1 MASAAAQRPPFRA
14 DHVGSLLRPKGLR
27 DAFRRHAQGELDDAA
42 FAEVR
47 DNAIRD
53 VVRLQEEAGLKVVTD
68 GEFRRSSYWGRF
80 VERCNGFEIRPAV
93 LKFRDDDG
101 HEVDFTATYA
111 SARLS
116 RTQPLATDEFAFLS
130 KVTKV
135 TPKITMPA
143 PSTMHFYR
151 CTDFADPKV
160 YSDAETF
167 FADLAAIYRRE
178 IADLAA
184 VGCRYIQLD
193 EVAIAVL
200 CDPAIRRKVAGM
212 GQDPDSLV
220 DLYVKAINDC
230 IAGAP
235 SDMLVGIH
243 VCRGNFRG
251 HYLSEGGYE
260 SVAERFF
267 TGVDATHFLLEYD
280 TARAGDFRPLRFVPK
295 DKGVVLGLVSTK
307 TPALESLDDLE
318 RRVSEATGFID
329 LDRIGI
335 GPQCGFASTAGGNPL
350 TEDDERAKLSLLVEA
365 ARAVEVRTATIN
377 GRCDFGDRA
386 GFRPLSLPPTQ
397 PSRIAQTGVILAPCP
412 TAPPASRRGWAG
424 VMCHLLP

>member
-1 MASAAAQRPPFRA
+1 MAPAVLQRPPFRA
-14 DHVGSLLRPKGLR
+14 DHVGSLLRPRGLR
-27 DAFRRHAQGELDDAA
+27 DAFRRHMQGELDDDA
-42 FAEVR
+42 FAEVQ

-53 VVRLQEEAGLKVVTD
+53 AVRLQEEAGLQVVTD

-80 VERCNGFEIRPAV
+80 VERCDGFEIRPAV
-93 LKFRDDDG
+93 LKFRDDHG

-111 SARLS
+111 TARLS
-116 RTQPLATDEFAFLS
+116 RTRPLAADELAFLG

-151 CTDFADPKV
+151 CTDFADPNV
-160 YSDAETF
+160 YGDAETF
-167 FADLAAIYRRE
+167 FADLAAVYRSE

-184 VGCRYIQLD
+184 AGCRYIQLD

-200 CDPAIRRKVAGM
+200 CDPAIRGKVAGM
-212 GQDPDSLV
+212 RQDPDRLV
-220 DLYVKAINDC
+220 DLYIGAINAC

-235 SDMLVGIH
+235 ADMLVGIH

-267 TGVDATHFLLEYD
+267 TGVNATHFLLEYD
-280 TARAGDFRPLRFVPK
+280 TARAGDFTPLRFVPK

-318 RRVSEATGFID
+318 RRVGEAARFID
-329 LDRIGI
+329 LDRTGI

-350 TEDDERAKLSLLVEA
+350 SEEDERAKLRRVVEA
-365 ARAVEVRTATIN
+365 ARALWN
-377 GRCDFGDRA
+377 
-386 GFRPLSLPPTQ
+386 
-397 PSRIAQTGVILAPCP
+397 
-412 TAPPASRRGWAG
+412 
-424 VMCHLLP
+424 